1 MSRRRA
7 AAWVLAGLVTV
18 SLGLG
23 GVAVLGLAT
32 EEAEASDDWRPRCAR
47 SLGEAWA
54 NVEVHTEP
62 APIEERVVLFGIDRS
77 PSNADQADG
86 QLDAA
91 TAYLSGL
98 PLDAT
103 YGILFVSDRSD
114 RSSTPDLPI
123 EPAQPGARVVADTLP
138 CAPDCAPQTLFEQA
152 CHGKVEDA
160 LALRAAE
167 VEQELERASEAVR
180 ADRAERLRT
189 WSARAHAYWPEPG
202 TSLLRFLH
210 KAADLPVVRRDPSK
224 VTVVL
229 MSDLQEARTKDRQAL
244 RRFERALARG
254 KGECPAEHPI
264 PPGLAGTRVVLL
276 QTVTDGVDATRWA
289 TTWTD
294 ALRCAGV
301 DVTRYRYSASIPLAD
316 YLEVA
321 P

>member
-1 MSRRRA
+1 MSGRRA

-32 EEAEASDDWRPRCAR
+32 EEAEASDDWRPTCAR
-47 SLGEAWA
+47 SLGPGWTTLD
-54 NVEVHTEP
+54 VRTEP
-62 APIEERVVLFGIDRS
+62 VPVDDERVVLFGIDRS
-77 PSNADQADG
+77 PSNAEQSDA

-91 TAYLSGL
+91 AAYVGAL
-98 PLDAT
+98 PLDTT

-123 EPAQPGARVVADTLP
+123 EPAQAGARAIADALP
-138 CAPDCAPQTLFEQA
+138 CAPDCSPQTLFEQA

-160 LALRAAE
+160 LELRTAE
-167 VEQELERASEAVR
+167 VEGSLAQQVDAAR

-189 WSARAHAYWPEPG
+189 WNARAHAYWPEPG
-202 TSLLRFLH
+202 TSLLRFMH
-210 KAADLPVVRRDPSK
+210 KVADLPVVRRDPSK

-229 MSDLQEARTKDRQAL
+229 MSDLEEARTKDRQAL

-264 PPGLAGTRVVLL
+264 PEELAGTHVVLL
-276 QTVTDGVDATRWA
+276 QTVTDDVDADRWA
-289 TTWTD
+289 NTWTEVF
-294 ALRCAGV
+294 RCAGV
-301 DVTRYRYSASIPLAD
+301 KATRYRYSPSIPLAD
-316 YLEVA
+316 FLG